1 MYNIVQRLINIYHYD
16 DIFFFF
22 IKNRL
27 FSYVSELINSQIE
40 TVLQGFTRKI
50 FILV

>member
-1 MYNIVQRLINIYHYD
+1 MYNIVQRLINIYLYD
-16 DIFFFF
+16 DIFFF

-50 FILV
+50 